1 MIWTIGAVVLADNG
15 NTQGKSVKAGE
26 KVKAAVDNHHIVL
39 ERVVG

>member
-1 MIWTIGAVVLADNG
+1 MIRTIGAVVLAGSG
-15 NTQGKSVKAGE
+15 NTQGKSEKAGE